1 VDPTQDFPFDEFR
14 IVCTTVERGAK
25 SYAKLRAK
33 LRREGYRLVRAVIPD
48 DFYVQESLNYHMT
61 LAEGVHTQIN
71 ITSHTVCFTEPM
83 LSVRRSA
90 WWVRRCCADI

>member
-1 VDPTQDFPFDEFR
+1 MDRTQDFPFDEFR
-14 IVCTTVERGAK
+14 ILCTTIERGAK

-48 DFYVQESLNYHMT
+48 DFYVQESLNYHMI
-61 LAEGVHTQIN
+61 LAERVHTQIN
-71 ITSHTVCFTEPM
+71 STSHTVCFTEPM

-90 WWVRRCCADI
+90 RWVCRCCAAI